1 MAITSPSLE
10 SSRDDEPIHH
20 FEDDPEPAAAEPMVD
35 AVGLAAVIETAAD
48 WADVPYSSDRVLE
61 VTTRVAADVPP
72 GRDRAIRAAAAA
84 ALELGLLPVAK
95 RPTID
100 ELLDICG
107 EGTCIALPLDG
118 DDSGRWLLVVGR
130 TTSAHLTTYEIEGG
144 QVRKRKRRR
153 RQVRAKLEAAGNVMA
168 VCLSFEARY
177 PLQAIHGGGGGNGP
191 RQALTRLARLM
202 RLEGDDLV
210 MVLVYAVFIGVLSLV
225 TPVAVQA
232 LVNTIAFGS
241 VLQPLIILT
250 IALLAGLAFG
260 AVLQALRLYVVEVL
274 QRRIFVRVA
283 TDFGR
288 RIPRITRDTHDR
300 QHVPELANRFF
311 DVITVQKA
319 GSALAVDALGLL
331 LQTAMGLCLLA
342 FYHPILLAFDVLL
355 VTLLILVVVL
365 PSRAGITTA
374 IKESNAKYATAAWLE
389 AMAASPTLFRGAEPA
404 DMAASRTDALCRRYL
419 DERTSHWRKLVTQI
433 VGGLSLQVAAS
444 VALLGVGGWLVI
456 ERQLTL
462 GQLVAAE
469 LVVALIGAGFAKLGK
484 QLEKLYDAVAA
495 MDKIGVVVDAER
507 ERDGGIRIDAM
518 GPMRLELDAVSRV
531 GPGAQLAVP
540 VTATIPA
547 GARCAVVGPSGSGKS
562 TLLELIGGIRMPNH
576 GRLRA
581 DDVDIRTAD
590 LLLLRKDVCFV
601 SDEPLPYAT
610 IAEFLRLARP
620 QASSEVLRMAL
631 RHVDLS
637 DKLAVLPNG
646 LDTRLLPNGS
656 PLSRTEAHRL
666 QLARALVQ
674 RPRLLILDGALDGLG
689 LAPED
694 REALLDRFLH
704 PDAPWTVVLT
714 TESPDVLERCTR
726 TISTAPAATP
736 ELDAGHQENTPS

>member
-1 MAITSPSLE
+1 
-10 SSRDDEPIHH
+10 
-20 FEDDPEPAAAEPMVD
+20 MVD
-35 AVGLAAVIETAAD
+35 AVGLAAVVETAAT
-48 WADVPYSSDRVLE
+48 WADVPYSSDHVLE
-61 VTTRVAADVPP
+61 VTTRVAADTPP

-84 ALELGLLPVAK
+84 GLELGLLPVAK

-100 ELLDICG
+100 ELLDICA
-107 EGTCIALPLDG
+107 EGSCIALPLDG
-118 DDSGRWLLVVGR
+118 DDSGRWMVVVGR
-130 TTSAHLTTYEIEGG
+130 TTTASLTVYEIEGG
-144 QVRKRKRRR
+144 QVRKRRRR
-153 RQVRAKLEAAGNVMA
+153 RGQVRRKLEAAGTIMA

-177 PLQAIHGGGGGNGP
+177 PLQALHGGSSGGGP
-191 RQALTRLARLM
+191 RESLKRLWRLI
-202 RLEGDDLV
+202 RLEGNDLL
-210 MVLVYAVFIGVLSLV
+210 MVLIYAIFIGVLSLV

-250 IALLAGLAFG
+250 IVLLAGLAFG
-260 AVLQALRLYVVEVL
+260 AVLQAMRLYVVEVL

-288 RIPRITRDTHDR
+288 RIPRLSRGVHDN

-355 VTLLILVVVL
+355 VIVLVLVVVI
-365 PSRAGITTA
+365 PSRAGIETA
-374 IKESNAKYATAAWLE
+374 IKESKAKYATAAWLE

-404 DMAASRTDALCRRYL
+404 DMASARTDALCRRYL

-433 VGGLSLQVAAS
+433 VGGLGLQVAAS

-484 QLEKLYDAVAA
+484 QLEKLYDALAA
-495 MDKIGVVVDAER
+495 IDKIGAVVDAER
-507 ERDGGIRIDAM
+507 ERDGGIRIEAL
-518 GPMRLELDAVSRV
+518 GPMRLELDAVGRR
-531 GPGAQLAVP
+531 GGGAQLLTP
-540 VTATIPA
+540 ITASIA
-547 GARCAVVGPSGSGKS
+547 SGARCAVVGPSGSGKS
-562 TLLELIGGIRMPNH
+562 TLLELMGGIRMPTD
-576 GRLRA
+576 GQLRA
-581 DDVDIRTAD
+581 DDVDLRRVD
-590 LLLLRKDVCFV
+590 LLLFRKDVCLV
-601 SDEPLPYAT
+601 ADEPLPYAT

-620 QASSEVLRMAL
+620 QASSDVLRAAL
-631 RHVDLS
+631 RHVGLS
-637 DKLAVLPNG
+637 DKLAVLPHG

-656 PLSRTEAHRL
+656 PLSRTEARRL

-689 LAPED
+689 LAPPD
-694 REALLDRFLH
+694 RDALLERLFRS
-704 PDAPWTVVLT
+704 DAPWTVVLT
-714 TESPDVLERCTR
+714 SEQPDVLDRCTQKIHTDPPSGR
-726 TISTAPAATP
+726 
-736 ELDAGHQENTPS
+736 QEDVTS

>member
-1 MAITSPSLE
+1 MAMTNPSLDA
-10 SSRDDEPIHH
+10 SVDDGPVAP
-20 FEDDPEPAAAEPMVD
+20 FDGDPPPAVDEPMVD
-35 AVGLAAVIETAAD
+35 AVGLAAVMETAAS
-48 WADVPYSSDRVLE
+48 WADVPYSSDDVHE
-61 VTTRVAADVPP
+61 VTTRVAADTPT
-72 GRDRAIRAAAAA
+72 GHDRAIRAAAAA

-100 ELLDICG
+100 ELLEICA
-107 EGTCIALPLDG
+107 EGTCIAIPLET
-118 DDSGRWLLVVGR
+118 DDSGRWLVIVGR
-130 TTSAHLTTYEIEGG
+130 TTTARLTTYEIEGG
-144 QVRKRKRRR
+144 QVRKRKRRPS
-153 RQVRAKLEAAGNVMA
+153 QVRRKLEAMGTLVS

-177 PLQAIHGGGGGNGP
+177 PLQAIHGSNGGGP
-191 RQALTRLARLM
+191 RQALKRLWRLV
-202 RLEGDDLV
+202 RLEGNDLL
-210 MVLVYAVFIGVLSLV
+210 MVLVYAMFIGVLSLV

-274 QRRIFVRVA
+274 QRRVFVRVA

-288 RIPRITRDTHDR
+288 RIPRLTRDVHDR
-300 QHVPELANRFF
+300 VHVPELANRFF

-355 VTLLILVVVL
+355 VMVLVLVVVL
-365 PSRAGITTA
+365 PSRAGIETA
-374 IKESNAKYATAAWLE
+374 IKESRAKYATAAWLE

-404 DMAASRTDALCRRYL
+404 DMAAARTDALCRRYL
-419 DERTSHWRKLVTQI
+419 GERTSHWRKLVTQI
-433 VGGLSLQVAAS
+433 VGGLGLQVAAS

-484 QLEKLYDAVAA
+484 QLEKLYDALAA
-495 MDKIGVVVDAER
+495 MDKIGDVVDAER
-507 ERDGGIRIDAM
+507 ERDGGIRIEGH
-518 GPMRLELDAVSRV
+518 GPMRLALDAVSRT
-531 GPGAQLAVP
+531 GPGAQLPTP
-540 VTATIPA
+540 VTAAIPA
-547 GARCAVVGPSGSGKS
+547 GARCAVVGPSGSGKT
-562 TLLELIGGIRMPNH
+562 TLLELVGGIRTPTD

-581 DDVDIRTAD
+581 DDVDVGQVD
-590 LLLLRKDVCFV
+590 LLLYRKDVCFV
-601 SDEPLPYAT
+601 SDEPLPCAT
-610 IAEFLRLARP
+610 IAELLRLARP
-620 QASSEVLRMAL
+620 QASSDVLRAAL
-631 RHVDLS
+631 RHVGLS
-637 DKLAVLPNG
+637 EKLALLPNG

-656 PLSRTEAHRL
+656 QLSRTEARRL

-689 LAPED
+689 LSSND
-694 REALLDRFLH
+694 REALLERILG
-704 PDAPWTVVLT
+704 PDAPWTVMLT

-726 TISTAPAATP
+726 IISTAGTLEPT
-736 ELDAGHQENTPS
+736 AGHQEDMTS